1 MVTTEVILVRM
12 IEVFQNILKCKW
24 ALMILNRFQNDI
36 RRPGELRRSI
46 EGLSSKVMYERLKM
60 LEENGIIERE
70 LVVKKPMEVQYRL
83 TKKGK
88 KIGQIIH
95 QIQNL
100 D

>member
-70 LVVKKPMEVQYRL
+70 LVAEKPLEVQYRL
-83 TKKGK
+83 THKGK

-95 QIQNL
+95 QIHNL

>member
-1 MVTTEVILVRM
+1 MRT
-12 IEVFQNILKCKW
+12 IEIFQQILKCKW
-24 ALMILNRFQNDI
+24 ALMILDQFHNVS

-46 EGLSSKVMYERLKM
+46 RGLSSKVMYERLKM

-70 LVVKKPMEVQYRL
+70 LITEKPLEVQYRL
-83 TKKGK
+83 TQKGE
-88 KIGQIIH
+88 KISELIN